1 MAFLPFLQPAP
12 SLSPEARDRALR
24 LATWEGVASIGFGSI
39 ITSGFLAAFALA
51 LGANNFQV
59 GILAS
64 LPFLTQLLQLPYIL
78 VIEKLRRRK
87 IIAVPTWA
95 AAQLMW
101 FPIALIPVL
110 IDTPGDL
117 AVSALIVLI
126 GLRGVVNSATNCAW
140 NSWMRDLIPQ
150 QILGLFFSRRLAWA
164 TLAAAVF
171 GLSAAFFVDYWS
183 DRNPAEDEV
192 YAYTLVLLFGAAF
205 MGMTSLFL
213 MTRIPEPQMSPAEGK
228 PLSIREALTVPLR
241 DKNFRQLL
249 KFLFCWGVALN
260 LATPFF
266 AVYMLNELDYP
277 VSAVIQLSVLSQMA
291 NALSLRMWG
300 LLVDR
305 FSSKTVLSMGAS
317 LYALVILGWALSTL
331 PEGYSATLPILA
343 ALHLMA
349 GVAAAGVSLGISTI
363 GMKLAPQGQATSYL
377 TAASLATNIGT
388 AIGPLLGGLFAD
400 FFSVRD
406 LQINFSWTSPARNI
420 DLGIVHLNGYDF
432 LFVIAFILGVG
443 TLNLLSTL
451 KEQGDVSK
459 EEALGAL
466 MAHTQDTTRAVSSV
480 PGLGF
485 VASFPLTRL
494 GRVPGLDVALGVT
507 AYQVSETLRTAAA
520 AAARGGRATASI
532 RSLVGD
538 TAKELVESMGHV
550 GVHGYQV
557 ARHVARGAMHASD
570 EVKEEVGHAAHQTM
584 VSVFDVLAEGA
595 KADHEQV
602 LWGAAYGLLE
612 GAEEIGADLF
622 DTAGQA
628 LKSAK
633 EIAEQTGLEPDAVA
647 SQVATGLS
655 LAARARG
662 PEAVAKVDAA
672 IKQHE
677 ESSNSTEADKSGPS
691 HTDSKG

>member
-1 MAFLPFLQPAP
+1 MKLFSFLQPVPA
-12 SLSPEARDRALR
+12 LSEAEQSRALR
-24 LATWEGVASIGFGSI
+24 LAIWEGVVSMGFGSI

-64 LPFLTQLLQLPYIL
+64 LPFMTQLLQIPYIL

-95 AAQLMW
+95 VSQLIW

-110 IDTPGDL
+110 IDTPSPL

-126 GLRGVVNSATNCAW
+126 GLRGVVNAATNCAW
-140 NSWMRDLIPQ
+140 NSWMRDLVPK

-171 GLSAAFFVDYWS
+171 GLSAAFFVEFWN
-183 DRNPAEDEV
+183 DRNAAEDQV
-192 YAYTLVLLFGAAF
+192 YAYTLVLLFGATF
-205 MGMTSLFL
+205 MGLSSLFL
-213 MTRIPEPQMSPAEGK
+213 MSRIPEPQMPPAEGK
-228 PLSIREALTVPLR
+228 SLSIRETLTVPLR
-241 DKNFRQLL
+241 DKNFQQLL
-249 KFLFCWGVALN
+249 KFLFFWGVALN

-266 AVYMLNELDYP
+266 AVYMLNALDYP

-291 NALSLRMWG
+291 NALSLKMWG
-300 LLVDR
+300 RLVDR

-317 LYALVILGWALSTL
+317 LYAFVILGWALSTL
-331 PEGYSATLPILA
+331 PDGYSATLPILA
-343 ALHLMA
+343 TLHLIA

-377 TAASLATNIGT
+377 TAASLATNLGT

-406 LQINFSWTSPARNI
+406 LQINFSWTSPARQI

-432 LFVIAFILGVG
+432 LFVIAFIFAVAS
-443 TLNLLSTL
+443 LNLLTSL

-459 EEALGAL
+459 EEALEAL
-466 MAHTQDTTRAVSSV
+466 MAHSQQATRAMSSV

-485 VASFPLTRL
+485 VATFPLTRL

-520 AAARGGRATASI
+520 AAARGRKATVTI
-532 RSLVGD
+532 GSLVGEA
-538 TAKELVESMGHV
+538 AKELVEGMGHV

-557 ARHVARGAMHASD
+557 ARHVARGAMHATD
-570 EVKEEVGHAAHQTM
+570 EVKEEVGHAARQTM
-584 VSVFDVLAEGA
+584 VSVVDALAQGA
-595 KADHEQV
+595 QADHEQI

-612 GAEEIGADLF
+612 GAEEVGADLF
-622 DTAGQA
+622 DTADQA
-628 LKSAK
+628 LKSAQ
-633 EIAEQTGLEPDAVA
+633 EIAEQTGLEADQVA

-662 PEAVAKVDAA
+662 PEAVAQVDAA
-672 IKQHE
+672 IKKHE
-677 ESSNSTEADKSGPS
+677 EMSGQPSSDQKDALQ
-691 HTDSKG
+691 DSKTG